1 MKEQRCILLIDDK
14 DQSDV
19 ANSIKLQLK
28 KDFDLEFILIRTA
41 DSKLKKDEEEELDLD
56 KLKAGIE
63 TRIKNKNKA
72 FQKQKGHHTFL
83 QLG

>member
-41 DSKLKKDEEEELDLD
+41 DSKLKK
-56 KLKAGIE
+56 
-63 TRIKNKNKA
+63 R
-72 FQKQKGHHTFL
+72 
-83 QLG
+83 